1 LSEIADIVSRLEP
14 ILGEVDGDP
23 VPLDGGI
30 TNRNFRATL
39 GNTRYVIRVPGK
51 DTDLL
56 EIDRLAELAAS
67 ELAAE
72 AGVAPRIAA
81 MLEEPPCLVVEFIG
95 ARTMEEEELR
105 TPEFLVDVAA
115 DLRRIHDAAQT
126 LPSTFSPFRIAE
138 TYAERAAERGV
149 SVPDDYEW
157 AKGHADRIEAALT
170 GPEHDPVPCHND
182 LLAANFLH
190 DGERLW
196 IVDWEYAGM
205 GDRYFDLGNFSV
217 NNGLGPGEEAALL
230 TAYFGEEPGADR
242 LAALA
247 LMRFMSDFREAM
259 WGVLQSGVSELDFD
273 FTGYASKHF
282 GRLREATA
290 DPRFEQRL
298 GAVSHQGTSSEG
310 TGGDA
315 KG

>member
-39 GNTRYVIRVPGK
+39 GNTRYVIRIPGK

-72 AGVAPRIAA
+72 AGVAPRVAA
-81 MLEEPPCLVVEFIG
+81 MLEDPPCLVAEFIG
-95 ARTMEEEELR
+95 ARTMESEELR
-105 TPEFLVDVAA
+105 GPEGLDATAA
-115 DLRRIHDAAQT
+115 ALRKIHDATQS
-126 LPSTFSPFRIAE
+126 LPSTFDSFRIVE
-138 TYAERAAERGV
+138 TYAERAADRGV
-149 SVPDDYEW
+149 DVPADYEW
-157 AKGHADRIEAALT
+157 AVGQAERIEAALD

-190 DGERLW
+190 DGDRLW

-217 NNGLGPGEEAALL
+217 NNELDADQEGALL
-230 TAYFGEEPGADR
+230 SAYFGEEPGPDR

-273 FTGYASKHF
+273 FTGYAAKHF
-282 GRLREATA
+282 ARLREAAA

-298 GAVSHQGTSSEG
+298 GEAAQEGTSSEG
-310 TGGDA
+310 AGGA
-315 KG
+315 SQS